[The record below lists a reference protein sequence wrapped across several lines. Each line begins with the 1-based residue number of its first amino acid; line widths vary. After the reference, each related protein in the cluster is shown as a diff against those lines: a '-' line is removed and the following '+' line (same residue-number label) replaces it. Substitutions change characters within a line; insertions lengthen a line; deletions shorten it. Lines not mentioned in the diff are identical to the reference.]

1 MRYLFGDS
9 TESDLEFNYLAFL
22 REVFDSAVVLLEAE
36 GTLEA
41 NRAKRDGHEAETAG
55 LIRAI
60 EELGNEAQGLVEPVA
75 KEQPKT
81 PAGRAAASIAA
92 AAREAVARET
102 ATAKTALAATR
113 AEVDKDDEQVLARAR
128 GVLEK
133 LLKAHDLPGAEK
145 TLEATWANGPA
156 KVTMRQKTGYG
167 VEALVVLEAT
177 GGLFGADLRV
187 ERIAE
192 GVEIHTHEAG
202 GWLKKSDKLVAHKLG
217 RYQIVGVVLAGGRVT
232 IKLKETTTTL
242 TITAKSSGDIEVEEA
257 GGKEYAVEDRDRA
270 GIKALADKL
279 GTAMRGL
286 EQRTGLASLD
296 LDGKP
301 LTGHGHPR
309 VLAERLISAI
319 APTVQQIAS
328 RSRNPDELVLRRLVA
343 GGHREELFVEVG
355 ELAKKLEPLPAAA
368 RSAFGPLQLPGL
380 DLGAGRVRS
389 GGTRPP
395 PVEIRPPVDTSK
407 PLDIKP
413 VTTTPREHPTP
424 VTTPVD
430 RVTPSELVA
439 IDVKPPEPKPTDAK
453 PTDPKPVEVKAAVVA
468 ARPPPPPTRPPPLIA
483 TSDKAEADRKL
494 AASID
499 AALDDK

>member
-9 TESDLEFNYLAFL
+9 TESELEFNYLAFL

-36 GTLEA
+36 TTLEG
-41 NRAKRDGHEAETAG
+41 NRDKRDRREAETGG
-55 LIRAI
+55 LIRAV
-60 EELGNEAQGLVEPVA
+60 EELGKDALGLVEPVA

-92 AAREAVARET
+92 AAREAVAHET
-102 ATAKTALAATR
+102 AAAKAALGTAR
-113 AEVDKDDEQVLARAR
+113 GEVDRDDEQVLARAR

-156 KVTMRQKTGYG
+156 KVTMRQKTGFG
-167 VEALVVLEAT
+167 VEALIVLEAT

-217 RYQIVGVVLAGGRVT
+217 RYQVVGVTLAGGDVT
-232 IKLKETTTTL
+232 IKLKEGSASL
-242 TITAKSSGDIEVEEA
+242 TITATSSGDIEVDGA
-257 GGKEYAVEDRDRA
+257 GGKDYAVEDRDRA

-279 GTAMRGL
+279 GAAVRGL
-286 EQRTGLASLD
+286 DQRTSLASVE
-296 LDGKP
+296 LDGKS

-319 APTVQQIAS
+319 APTVQKIAKH
-328 RSRNPDELVLRRLVA
+328 SRNPDELVLRRLVA
-343 GGHREELFVEVG
+343 GGHREEVFVEVA

-380 DLGAGRVRS
+380 EVGAGRPRS

-395 PVEIRPPVDTSK
+395 PVELRPPVEVKAPAK
-407 PLDIKP
+407 PDEPKP
-413 VTTTPREHPTP
+413 IDVNPIATTPREHPTP
-424 VTTPVD
+424 VTTPID
-430 RVTPSELVA
+430 RLT
-439 IDVKPPEPKPTDAK
+439 PPELEALPAPAK
-453 PTDPKPVEVKAAVVA
+453 PTIPSVST
-468 ARPPPPPTRPPPLIA
+468 RSPTRPPPLVTPA
-483 TSDKAEADRKL
+483 SEQTESDRML
-494 AASID
+494 AATID
-499 AALDDK
+499 AALDEK